1 MKHFLFVVAFIC
13 IGKVAI
19 AQTVDKDNTLS
30 ADRPIQTCPIVQPT
44 VKNGAKP
51 NPELLKK
58 IIRCN
63 KGELAASKGYD
74 GAVTVDVTSVQIG
87 TPRKWSYSRDSGNG
101 NAATIVYP
109 VKAVYTVKT
118 FYRSRTLIY
127 ENWIRVINFYVNAF
141 GEWASGSEEGIKV
154 GTIKEIA
161 RP

>member
-1 MKHFLFVVAFIC
+1 MKRILFIGILFFLCKI
-13 IGKVAI
+13 AI
-19 AQTVDKDNTLS
+19 AQSLDKDNTLS
-30 ADRPIQTCPIVQPT
+30 ADRPIQSCPVAQPS

-74 GAVTVDVTSVQIG
+74 GAITVDVSSVQIG
-87 TPRKWSYSRDSGNG
+87 QPRKWDYNRDLGNG
-101 NAATIVYP
+101 SASTIVYP

-118 FYRSRTLIY
+118 FYRTRTLVS
-127 ENWIRVINFYVNAF
+127 ENWIRIINFYVNAF
-141 GEWASGSEEGIKV
+141 GEWASGSEENVKSP
-154 GTIKEIA
+154 TLKEIP